1 MSEDIHKKPPADPG
15 TAEANDL
22 VVRGADGD
30 PLPDPEATTMIER
43 ESYERVI
50 EGVKSAADAAAHL
63 ALTEPENSGIW
74 GGMARRLDTVR
85 RIAVRTAGIED
96 NINQKE
102 TERVRKKPMAWKVA
116 RERFREGL
124 KQAEGGMRQL
134 GVCHRGDIAWLT
146 MADVVADLQRKLAG
160 AAKFNTR
167 SSLILPPNFQ
177 NQG

>member
-1 MSEDIHKKPPADPG
+1 MNETETPTKKADPG
-15 TAEANDL
+15 TIESNDL

-50 EGVKSAADAAAHL
+50 EGIKSAADAAAHL

-96 NINQKE
+96 NLNQKE
-102 TERVRKKPMAWKVA
+102 TARVRAKPMAWKVA

-134 GVCHRGDIAWLT
+134 GVCHRGDIAWLK
-146 MADVVADLQRKLAG
+146 MADVIADMERKLAG

-167 SSLILPPNFQ
+167 SSLILPPNYQ
-177 NQG
+177 RHG